1 LWGACS
7 AEKKGPPLEELMADQ
22 MDYVMGNRKVGW
34 LVMSME
40 SHLGYR
46 RVEKTVSTRENS
58 WKG

>member
-1 LWGACS
+1 
-7 AEKKGPPLEELMADQ
+7 LEELMADQ

-34 LVMSME
+34 LVMLME
-40 SHLGYR
+40 CPLGYR